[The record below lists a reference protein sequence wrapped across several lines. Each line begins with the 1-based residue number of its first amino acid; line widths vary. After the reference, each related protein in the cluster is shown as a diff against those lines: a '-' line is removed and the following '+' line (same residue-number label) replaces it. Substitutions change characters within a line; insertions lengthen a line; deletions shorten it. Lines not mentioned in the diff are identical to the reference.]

1 MQRRHH
7 AWILPLR
14 VNPNART
21 RVLCFP
27 HAGGGTATYR
37 SWAPLAAE
45 LEVWAVALPGREHRL
60 GEPATSSVSEMVAR
74 IADGCLDELGA
85 ALPVVL
91 FGHSMGALL
100 AFEVAR
106 ELRRRGASGPLRH
119 LFVSGCAAPDRL
131 EPLSIHA
138 LPEPEFRRA
147 LRELGGTP
155 EAVLAHEELMA
166 LVGPTLRADFRAL
179 SEHRFVAEPPLE
191 LPIDALAGLD
201 DRRASLEAMH
211 GWRRHTTGP
220 FEAHAFSGG
229 HFFLD
234 AAREAVL
241 TLLRR
246 AL

>member
-37 SWAPLAAE
+37 SWAPLASE
-45 LEVWAVALPGREHRL
+45 LEVWAVALPGREHRF
-60 GEPATSSVSEMVAR
+60 GEPATSSVRERVAR
-74 IADGCLDELGA
+74 IADDCLEELGA

-106 ELRRRGASGPLRH
+106 ELRRRRASGPLRH
-119 LFVSGCAAPDRL
+119 
-131 EPLSIHA
+131 
-138 LPEPEFRRA
+138 
-147 LRELGGTP
+147 
-155 EAVLAHEELMA
+155 
-166 LVGPTLRADFRAL
+166 
-179 SEHRFVAEPPLE
+179 
-191 LPIDALAGLD
+191 
-201 DRRASLEAMH
+201 RRASVEAMH

-229 HFFLD
+229 HLFLH